1 LWKVSSVKEEEIECH
16 NGKKINVNRILAK
29 DAYKFSLWLLDV
41 LFTKEELH
49 DHLLLPSKK
58 SEKPPL
64 DKCRVNL
71 MFDLIDKRF
80 GKKWDL
86 SEVTKCCNQKCRD
99 AVNYLSEIDIFC
111 CVDLYFIGIALYVT
125 GFGKID
131 RYVTFYKIDFITQNG

>member
-1 LWKVSSVKEEEIECH
+1 MELLENMVKKDMKSFDCAKVGGSVKEEEIECH
-16 NGKKINVNRILAK
+16 NGKKINVNRIPAK
-29 DAYKFSLWLLDV
+29 DAYKFSLRLLDV

-99 AVNYLSEIDIFC
+99 AINYLSGEGSD
-111 CVDLYFIGIALYVT
+111 
-125 GFGKID
+125 
-131 RYVTFYKIDFITQNG
+131 